1 MDHVFGLSRPSP
13 SLQWAFGLKIQMR
26 PKAFAVNDGHFERER
41 ESERERERRMIH
53 MGGAWSAGVEVT
65 SPPLTFAKV
74 RDKDSFVESRRG

>member
-26 PKAFAVNDGHFERER
+26 PKAFAVNDGHF
-41 ESERERERRMIH
+41 ERERERRMIH